1 MAESIGGVG
10 TRKYKA
16 TSEEDSHGRAEQ
28 LQWARILS
36 SGDVARGMVLLF
48 VQKLCTA
55 FHEFEPA
62 WRAGALHRRSLP
74 FCRERLAQR
83 INTVLIVMKQ
93 NDLDTLTG
101 FKALER
107 LLHATETARTMDE
120 LANLCEDIHSV
131 NHVICD
137 SLEVE

>member
-1 MAESIGGVG
+1 MVEPIGGVG
-10 TRKYKA
+10 TRKYEA
-16 TSEEDSHGRAEQ
+16 TSEEDSHGRAEE

-36 SGDVARGMVLLF
+36 SGDAARGMVLLF

-62 WRAGALHRRSLP
+62 WRAGALHERSLP
-74 FCRERLAQR
+74 FCRERLARR

-101 FKALER
+101 FEALER
-107 LLHATETARTMDE
+107 LLYATETAGTMDE

-137 SLEVE
+137 SLEVK